1 MDDAKAQYR
10 SCAFIILIWRWWVVG
25 RRDGREET
33 YVVRLCGAAISA
45 DLGSSSNYSREI
57 PNHLVRVILN
67 RTQKVVFNLEGRS
80 GEGFLVN
87 GNQTRVS
94 RS

>member
-1 MDDAKAQYR
+1 MQ
-10 SCAFIILIWRWWVVG
+10 ILVVVATIL
-25 RRDGREET
+25 E
-33 YVVRLCGAAISA
+33 RLCRLCLAGGPLSM
-45 DLGSSSNYSREI
+45 
-57 PNHLVRVILN
+57 
-67 RTQKVVFNLEGRS
+67 RTKSLNLEGRS

>member
-1 MDDAKAQYR
+1 VSTHLDQRLNASKAEVIPDR
-10 SCAFIILIWRWWVVG
+10 WIIGGGL
-25 RRDGREET
+25 
-33 YVVRLCGAAISA
+33 YMSM
-45 DLGSSSNYSREI
+45 
-57 PNHLVRVILN
+57 
-67 RTQKVVFNLEGRS
+67 RTKSLNLEGRS

>member
-1 MDDAKAQYR
+1 VQ
-10 SCAFIILIWRWWVVG
+10 ILVVVATILE
-25 RRDGREET
+25 RL
-33 YVVRLCGAAISA
+33 RLCLCLAGGPMSM
-45 DLGSSSNYSREI
+45 
-57 PNHLVRVILN
+57 
-67 RTQKVVFNLEGRS
+67 RTKSLNLEGRS